1 MNKRILAAFVL
12 LVACAGVWASA
23 QVNGQG
29 AVYVNAVPVGG
40 VAVTKRAW
48 TNDEVVAFGA
58 VLSGNLK
65 VATLPAKTIP
75 TNAYIVLGS
84 QASGTTTLTVS
95 LGRASTAYIDYI
107 VASNAKA
114 AANTIYGDALVERG
128 TNLTGYD
135 LPSYT
140 AATDVYV
147 QFVATDASKK
157 LADVLTCTGTVYLVT
172 QTLP

>member
-12 LVACAGVWASA
+12 LVAAVWVSA

-29 AVYVNAVPVGG
+29 GVYVNGVPAGG
-40 VAVTKRAW
+40 VGKVTRAW
-48 TNDEVVAFGA
+48 TNAEVVALGA
-58 VLSGNLK
+58 NLSGNIL
-65 VATLPAKTIP
+65 VATLPARTIP

-95 LGRASTAYIDYI
+95 LGRAGTAYIDYI

-114 AANTIYGDALVERG
+114 AANTVYGDALAERG

-140 AATDVYV
+140 AATDVYL

-157 LADVLTCTGTVYLVT
+157 LADVLTCTGTVYLLT